1 MFQAITRIVFLRK
14 YPIIHGRRVLMSGD
28 FTYSGYTGSVPA
40 DGGGPATPLRRQ
52 FPDSSEPVMPA
63 KSSVPPG
70 LEKGLKGLIIAAAA
84 VLILELIWLLAVAP
98 CMPLSK
104 IDVIAFPGIEN
115 TTVIAVA
122 GIGERSSFISVNARA
137 AEKAL
142 EGLYEI
148 EDARVTKRFP
158 NTVKIVLIPRSA
170 VGVSLAHQNGRL
182 VPVYFDRT
190 GLVFKIGDAGD
201 MDGSVLSPSL
211 PLIGGLVFNPPILG
225 MKLPAMFGPFLES
238 LQSIS
243 DSAPELLTAISE
255 IRINRKAFDG
265 FDLVLYPVHNPVRIR
280 LESDLNEE
288 TLRYVMLMLDVFA
301 SKNSEL
307 EEIDFRT
314 ETASYKIKEAS
325 SG

>member
-1 MFQAITRIVFLRK
+1 M
-14 YPIIHGRRVLMSGD
+14 PGD
-28 FTYSGYTGSVPA
+28 FTYSGFTDEPES
-40 DGGGPATPLRRQ
+40 Q
-52 FPDSSEPVMPA
+52 SS
-63 KSSVPPG
+63 KSSAPSG
-70 LEKGLKGLIIAAAA
+70 LEKGLKGLILAAAA

-104 IDVIAFPGIEN
+104 IDVIAVPGIEN
-115 TTVIAVA
+115 AQAIAAA
-122 GIGERSSFISVNARA
+122 GIAEKSSFVSVNARA

-142 EGLYEI
+142 EGLYEV
-148 EDARVTKRFP
+148 ESARVTKRFP
-158 NTVKIVLIPRSA
+158 STVKIVLIPRSA
-170 VGVSLAHQNGRL
+170 VGVSLAHQDGRL

-190 GLVFKIGDAGD
+190 GLVFRIGDGD
-201 MDGSVLSPSL
+201 VPSPPL
-211 PLIGGLVFNPPILG
+211 PLIGGLVFNPPVLG
-225 MKLPAMFGPFLES
+225 TKLPAMFGPFLES
-238 LQSIS
+238 LQSIG
-243 DSAPELLTAISE
+243 DSAPELLAAISE

-301 SKNSEL
+301 SKNSDI
-307 EEIDFRT
+307 EEIDFRA